1 MTFIT
6 VRVTPITFR
15 ALPPPDMTTRSGTVT
30 TLPIRSSEGR
40 PGSPRDDRSLP
51 PGPVL
56 PVAQLPP
63 TLVDL
68 FPTPSGASD
77 SATHKICVVVG
88 TRPEAIKMA
97 PVVAELRRHAPFLQP
112 LLVATTQHREML
124 TQALDVFGLVPDIDL
139 GLMQTGQNLGVFTAR
154 AMAALTECFLTHKP
168 SYLLVQGDTSTVTAA
183 ALAAFYQG
191 IPVGHVEAGLRSF
204 DLSSPFPEEVN
215 RRVATCTATLHF
227 APTTQ
232 ARDHL
237 ISEGI
242 PEEDIVVTGNTV
254 VDALR
259 MIPRL
264 VRFSTPALNAVPWDS
279 RRVILVT
286 VHRRESLGAP
296 LDGLCDAFL
305 RLTEEHP
312 DAHLVFP
319 VHLNPRVRDVV
330 HARLAGHPQI
340 TLLEPLAYPEL
351 LEVMRRSTLILSDS
365 GGIQEEAPSVRKPI
379 LILRDCTERPE
390 VIDAGFGELVGT
402 NPAHVVAR
410 AAALLRDPL
419 LMQRRT
425 SGINPF
431 GDGHAAERVVQTIAD
446 RLRSPLASSGPR
458 RLDHGAVTDTL
469 GRLALAS

>member
-1 MTFIT
+1 MV
-6 VRVTPITFR
+6 VRPSAPVCASSLSHRPVDIFPVRHATPIVV
-15 ALPPPDMTTRSGTVT
+15 S
-30 TLPIRSSEGR
+30 
-40 PGSPRDDRSLP
+40 
-51 PGPVL
+51 
-56 PVAQLPP
+56 
-63 TLVDL
+63 
-68 FPTPSGASD
+68 
-77 SATHKICVVVG
+77 HKVCVVVG

-97 PVVAELRRHAPFLQP
+97 PVIAELQQHRPFLEP

-124 TQALDVFGLVPDIDL
+124 TQALDVFGLVPDVDL

-154 AMAALTECFLTHKP
+154 AMAALTECFLTHRP
-168 SYLLVQGDTSTVTAA
+168 SFLLVQGDTSTVTAA

-215 RRVATCTATLHF
+215 RRVATCTASVHF
-227 APTTQ
+227 APTNQ
-232 ARDHL
+232 SRDHL

-264 VRFSTPALNAVPWDS
+264 PTFSTAALNAVPWE
-279 RRVILVT
+279 RRRIVLVT

-305 RLTEEHP
+305 QLADRHP
-312 DAHLVFP
+312 DVQLVFP

-330 HARLAGHPQI
+330 HARLGGHPRI

-365 GGIQEEAPSVRKPI
+365 GGIQEEAPSLRKPI

-390 VIDAGFGELVGT
+390 VIEAGFGELVGT
-402 NPAHVVAR
+402 EASHVVAR
-410 AAALLRDPL
+410 ASLLLTDAALYHG
-419 LMQRRT
+419 RT
-425 SGINPF
+425 IGVNPF
-431 GDGHAAERVVQTIAD
+431 GDGHAASRVVQTIAD
-446 RLRSPLASSGPR
+446 RLRHPSLTSGPR
-458 RLDHGAVTDTL
+458 RLDHAAVAHTL
-469 GRLALAS
+469 GRLALVS

>member
-1 MTFIT
+1 VDIF
-6 VRVTPITFR
+6 
-15 ALPPPDMTTRSGTVT
+15 
-30 TLPIRSSEGR
+30 
-40 PGSPRDDRSLP
+40 
-51 PGPVL
+51 
-56 PVAQLPP
+56 P
-63 TLVDL
+63 TLATDAC
-68 FPTPSGASD
+68 PASH
-77 SATHKICVVVG
+77 TICVVVG

-97 PVVAELRRHAPFLQP
+97 PVVAELQRHQPFLRP

-124 TQALDVFGLVPDIDL
+124 TQALEVFGLVPDVDL
-139 GLMQTGQNLGVFTAR
+139 CLMQTGQNLGVFTAR
-154 AMAALTECFLTHKP
+154 AMASLTECFLTYKP
-168 SYLLVQGDTSTVTAA
+168 SFLLVQGDTSTVTAA

-215 RRVATCTATLHF
+215 RRVATCTASVHF

-232 ARDHL
+232 SRDHL

-242 PEEDIVVTGNTV
+242 PEDDIVITGNTV

-264 VRFSTPALNAVPWDS
+264 ETFSSPALHAVPWN
-279 RRVILVT
+279 RRRIVLVT

-305 RLTEEHP
+305 QLAERHP
-312 DAHLVFP
+312 DVQLVFP

-330 HARLAGHPQI
+330 HARLSGHPRI

-365 GGIQEEAPSVRKPI
+365 GGIQEEAPSLRKPI

-402 NPAHVVAR
+402 AAAHVVAR
-410 AAALLRDPL
+410 ASLLLSDAALYH
-419 LMQRRT
+419 RRT
-425 SGINPF
+425 VGDNPF
-431 GDGHAAERVVQTIAD
+431 GDGHAAARVVQTIAD
-446 RLRSPLASSGPR
+446 RLRHPSAISGPR
-458 RLDHGAVTDTL
+458 RLDHAAVTHTL